1 MPIRASERFALFF
14 NYTILS
20 DRPDKD
26 HDRSSSRLVLQTH
39 RPTGYRASRHSRPI
53 FIYLFTLSSS
63 TVRATRPFRPCPL
76 PVTRDVTPQERQCIP
91 HPGGGDASS
100 DAWCARAL
108 AVRACVRGVTDEMVA
123 RPMAGRP
130 LARVR
135 HRTTRD
141 SAETGHA
148 TARHPAQ
155 FEPSLRVTRPG
166 TY

>member
-26 HDRSSSRLVLQTH
+26 HDRSSSRLALHTH

-76 PVTRDVTPQERQCIP
+76 PVTRDVTLRVAKCIP
-91 HPGGGDASS
+91 QSHTQEAPAAWPGRASVRAWCDLMRWLQGHAWLGHWCVRHHWPGGDRARHGRRAS
-100 DAWCARAL
+100 RP
-108 AVRACVRGVTDEMVA
+108 VRAFPSSAEATR
-123 RPMAGRP
+123 AGR
-130 LARVR
+130 
-135 HRTTRD
+135 
-141 SAETGHA
+141 
-148 TARHPAQ
+148 
-155 FEPSLRVTRPG
+155 
-166 TY
+166 Y